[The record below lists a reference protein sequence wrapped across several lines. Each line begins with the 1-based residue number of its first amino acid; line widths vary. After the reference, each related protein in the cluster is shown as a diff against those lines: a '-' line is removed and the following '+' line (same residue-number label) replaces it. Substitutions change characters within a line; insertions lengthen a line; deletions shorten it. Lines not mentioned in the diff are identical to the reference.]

1 MYGARRCPVILM
13 AAKRPEDLLLCH
25 AFSTGPCG
33 QGQKQVLRSLRS
45 HQDDILRSL
54 RSHQDDSAMS
64 TLDQKSPKT
73 VAFRRFGVN
82 VRSNVL

>member
-1 MYGARRCPVILM
+1 M

-25 AFSTGPCG
+25 AFRPVRAKSVN
-33 QGQKQVLRSLRS
+33 QKQVLRSLRS

-54 RSHQDDSAMS
+54 RSHQDDKPMS
-64 TLDQKSPKT
+64 TLDQKSSKT

>member
-1 MYGARRCPVILM
+1 MYGAQRCPVILM
-13 AAKRPEDLLLCH
+13 AAKRPEDLLSCH

-45 HQDDILRSL
+45 HR
-54 RSHQDDSAMS
+54 DDSAMS

-73 VAFRRFGVN
+73 VAFRRLGVN